1 MNANGGEMFIYPA
14 FILYHVSHGFAVSAT
29 KRSRDKFLLQVSY
42 TLSKVIDDTVDFITD
57 LQPANQLDL
66 RNERS
71 VSSFDQR
78 HRLTISSVL
87 DSVKGIK
94 VAPVFTYSGGHPFNL
109 LLGFD
114 ANNDSQANTDRPL
127 FAGRNTGRGPNAISF
142 DLRVAKEFRFRR
154 HSNYRFEGVVEGFN
168 ILNRVNFS
176 GINNIVGTAP
186 FTDYRVEGRRHD
198 NDSVITACRFPCYAG
213 ARRPDQAQAGVQHF
227 LTGAGRRTRL
237 AGFKRNGSTCSH
249 RAESKGEQ
257 LSRRAR
263 QTPGDESSGRRSV
276 SISVQSR

>member
-1 MNANGGEMFIYPA
+1 MGIVKLIRSRNVNLRQTGTNGFGPVFGPIDPAILQDNHVESSGSSIY
-14 FILYHVSHGFAVSAT
+14 HGFAVSAT
-29 KRSRDKFLLQVSY
+29 KRSRDNFLLQVSY

-87 DSVKGIK
+87 DSAKGIK
-94 VAPVFTYSGGHPFNL
+94 VAPVFTYSSGHPFNL

-142 DLRVAKEFRFRR
+142 DLRVAKEFRLRR

-186 FTDYRVEGRRHD
+186 FTDYRVEGRRHATPAD
-198 NDSVITACRFPCYAG
+198 P
-213 ARRPDQAQAGVQHF
+213 
-227 LTGAGRRTRL
+227 L
-237 AGFKRNGSTCSH
+237 GFTSAFDPRQI
-249 RAESKGEQ
+249 Q
-257 LSRRAR
+257 LGLKFKFR
-263 QTPGDESSGRRSV
+263 G
-276 SISVQSR
+276 